1 MRKYVI
7 ILCIIILVCIM
18 GLCGYNELVAN
29 KTVAFM
35 ALDSTNTVVTG
46 IWDSE
51 NISNYKYLAIPD
63 ATTKVL
69 SNSGWECMFAK
80 VTDVGEGAFQGNI
93 WIESVYIPINI
104 VHIQKNA
111 FGGCSSIKVVRYAG
125 TEQQWK
131 DIVIDTGNDVL
142 KEVMIEYNATMP
154 KSNDFN

>member
-1 MRKYVI
+1 MKKYVLI
-7 ILCIIILVCIM
+7 VCIIILVCIM
-18 GLCGYNELVAN
+18 SLYGYNELTAN
-29 KTVAFM
+29 KTVADM

-69 SNSGWECMFAK
+69 SNSGWECMYAK
-80 VTDVGEGAFQGNI
+80 VTDVGESAFQGNI
-93 WIESVYIPINI
+93 WIESVYIPVNI

-111 FGGCSSIKVVRYAG
+111 FSGCSSIKVVRYAG
-125 TEQQWK
+125 AEQQWK

-142 KEVMIEYNATMP
+142 KEVTIEYNATMP
-154 KSNDFN
+154 RTNDFN